1 MNNLLIT
8 KENKKTKRF
17 ILSSVI
23 RSPIHFNPDNNYI
36 NYSFLPLVISVLCA

>member
-1 MNNLLIT
+1 MM
-8 KENKKTKRF
+8 KTDFIIPFF